1 MLAALLWDVDGTL
14 AETERDGHRVAFN
27 QAFAELGLPWHWDT
41 ERYGRLL
48 RVTGGH
54 ERLLAAMAGE
64 ADAPALAGER
74 EALARELHRLKNRC
88 YAQSIDDGTIQLR
101 PGVADLIDEASERGV
116 RQAIVTTTSRSN
128 VQALLGR
135 HLGPA
140 WAGRFDAMVCGE
152 DVRSKKPD
160 PEAHRRA
167 LAALR
172 LPALRTLAIEDSCA
186 GATAARAA
194 DVPVLVTRSAYFAD
208 DPIDAAVAI
217 GPGLHVRQ
225 GWQPAPAACA
235 AGHITLDDLV
245 DWHARMEL
253 VSAQG
258 PTNAP

>member
-64 ADAPALAGER
+64 TDAPALAGER

-88 YAQSIDDGTIQLR
+88 YAQSVDEGTIQLR
-101 PGVADLIDEASERGV
+101 PGVAALIDEASERGV
-116 RQAIVTTTSRSN
+116 RQAIVTTTSAVN

-135 HLGPA
+135 HLGTA
-140 WAGRFDAMVCGE
+140 WAGRFDTVVCGE
-152 DVRSKKPD
+152 DVRAKKPD

-172 LPALRTLAIEDSCA
+172 LPALQTLAIEDSCA
-186 GATAARAA
+186 GASAARAA

-208 DPIDAAVAI
+208 DPIDGAVAI
-217 GPGLHVRQ
+217 GPGLHLRQ
-225 GWQPAPAACA
+225 GWHPAPVARPAA
-235 AGHITLDDLV
+235 HITLDDLI

-253 VSAQG
+253 VSVLR
-258 PTNAP
+258 